1 MKILITGANGF
12 IGRNLAIFLLGI
24 KPAIKIYGLDIQKPL
39 NFDKRI
45 IFSKCDLL
53 DTTNLRAS
61 LKKIKPDIIF
71 HLAAQVS
78 VPKSWANPQQTF
90 EINVIGTLNLLE
102 AIKDCCSKTIILI
115 PGSSE
120 EYKPRIG
127 IKNQKMKVN
136 EDALLLPQSPY
147 GLSKMCQ
154 ENLGYQYYKEYG
166 LKTILVRNFNI
177 TGPGQSD
184 MAVCSHFAKE
194 VVEIEIGKK
203 KAIIE
208 VGNLNVVR
216 DFVDVRDIVRAYYL
230 AVQKC
235 KVGQIYNIATG
246 NGRKIDEILKKLL
259 VLSEKKI
266 KILKNHN
273 AFRKFE
279 NQILIGDPAKF
290 SKATGW
296 KPRIDFFEQTIP
308 DILNYWREKIK
319 YK

>member
-1 MKILITGANGF
+1 MKILITGVNGF
-12 IGRNLAIFLLGI
+12 IGQNLAVFLLGL
-24 KPAIKIYGLDIQKPL
+24 KPAIKVYGLDIQKSFG
-39 NFDKRI
+39 FDKRI
-45 IFSKCDLL
+45 IFLKCDLL
-53 DTTNLRAS
+53 DIGNVRKF

-78 VPKSWANPQQTF
+78 VPKSWINPQETF
-90 EINVIGTLNLLE
+90 GINVIGTLNLLE
-102 AIKDCCSKTIILI
+102 TIKDCCSKTTILI

-127 IKNQKMKVN
+127 IKNQKLKVN

-154 ENLGYQYYKEYG
+154 ENLGYQYWKEYG
-166 LKTILVRNFNI
+166 LKTILARNFNV
-177 TGPGQSD
+177 TGPGQPE

-194 VVEIEIGKK
+194 IVEIEMGRKE
-203 KAIIE
+203 AIIE

-230 AVQKC
+230 AVKKC
-235 KVGQIYNIATG
+235 EVGQIYNIATG

-259 VLSEKKI
+259 ILSEKKI

-279 NQILIGDPAKF
+279 NQILIGDPIKF

-296 KPRIDFFEQTIP
+296 KPRINFFEQTIP
-308 DILNYWREKIK
+308 DILNYWREKLK
-319 YK
+319 

>member
-1 MKILITGANGF
+1 MKILITGVNGF
-12 IGRNLAIFLLGI
+12 IGRNLAVFLLGL
-24 KPAIKIYGLDIQKPL
+24 KPAIKIYGLDIQKSFG
-39 NFDKRI
+39 FDKRI
-45 IFSKCDLL
+45 IFLKCDLL
-53 DTTNLRAS
+53 NIAQVREF

-78 VPKSWANPQQTF
+78 VPKSWINPQETF
-90 EINVIGTLNLLE
+90 GINVIGTLNLLE
-102 AIKDCCSKTIILI
+102 TIKDCCSKTTILI

-127 IKNQKMKVN
+127 IKNQKLKVN

-154 ENLGYQYYKEYG
+154 ENLGYQYWKEYG
-166 LKTILVRNFNI
+166 LKTILARNFNV
-177 TGPGQSD
+177 TGPGQPE

-194 VVEIEIGKK
+194 IVEIEMGRKE
-203 KAIIE
+203 AIIE

-230 AVQKC
+230 AVKKC
-235 KVGQIYNIATG
+235 EVGQIYNIATG

-259 VLSEKKI
+259 ILSEKKI

-279 NQILIGDPAKF
+279 NQILIGDPTKF
-290 SKATGW
+290 SKITGW
-296 KPRIDFFEQTIP
+296 KPRINFFEQTIP
-308 DILNYWREKIK
+308 YILNYWREKLK
-319 YK
+319 